1 MQEGLREYGSHQ
13 NFSVRLTQSV
23 TLKIDTVHLSEL
35 LEQTQTT
42 WCENAKSYHHWN
54 NHQEGL
60 KP

>member
-1 MQEGLREYGSHQ
+1 MQEGLREFGSHQ
-13 NFSVRLTQSV
+13 NFSICQQSV
-23 TLKIDTVHLSEL
+23 TLKIDTIHLSEL

-42 WCENAKSYHHWN
+42 WCEKAKSYHHWN